1 MSKSV
6 CNSGKILKKFCHVWL
21 GFELENIGQRD
32 FLDLTD
38 EDLGVNFTN
47 VLRAGFVHTDSKNT
61 KKHCWRDCLFALL
74 GSLHIKALSKNV
86 DEIDTF
92 S

>member
-1 MSKSV
+1 
-6 CNSGKILKKFCHVWL
+6 VWL

-61 KKHCWRDCLFALL
+61 KRHCWHDCLFALL